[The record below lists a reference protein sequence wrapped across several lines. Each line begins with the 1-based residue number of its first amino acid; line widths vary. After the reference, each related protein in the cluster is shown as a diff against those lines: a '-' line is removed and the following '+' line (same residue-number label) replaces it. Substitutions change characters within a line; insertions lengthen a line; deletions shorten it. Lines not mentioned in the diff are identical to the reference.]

1 MLISIV
7 PQRDALLEQV
17 VREIS
22 VVNVDA
28 LMAIDRM
35 NRSALPLRDKQAF
48 AARRT
53 AKYEADMVSRLQLV
67 AAFCGQRVEIQ
78 APKRDAD

>member
-53 AKYEADMVSRLQLV
+53 AKYEADIVSRLQLV